1 LAKIGLAQLLVYL
14 LLYATVACSDLDRSI
29 LLSCGERVIMALPIT
44 SIAKLLLQLA
54 TLTPAVNSSVE
65 KIRELIETVRK
76 PGAGTQNRLD
86 DLQKAIELQAAVNK
100 EMNDKLKL
108 IETVLQTVQKS
119 LKTMVIAGAIVG
131 FIAVAALVVAIVK

>member
-1 LAKIGLAQLLVYL
+1 
-14 LLYATVACSDLDRSI
+14 
-29 LLSCGERVIMALPIT
+29 MALPIT

-54 TLTPAVNSSVE
+54 TITPAVNSSVE
-65 KIRELIETVRK
+65 KIRDLIETIRK

-86 DLQKAIELQAAVNK
+86 DLQKAIELQAAVNN

-119 LKTMVIAGAIVG
+119 LKTMVATGAIVG
-131 FIAVAALVVAIVK
+131 LIALVALVVALVK

>member
-1 LAKIGLAQLLVYL
+1 
-14 LLYATVACSDLDRSI
+14 
-29 LLSCGERVIMALPIT
+29 MAFPIT

-86 DLQKAIELQAAVNK
+86 DLHKAIELQAAVNK

-119 LKTMVIAGAIVG
+119 LKTMIVAGAIVG